1 MFSQSWKMYLT
12 DIKKLKHAVAEERN
26 VCQKSQNVCHTLHVK
41 TLWMLLKADS
51 NKTQKQ
57 LKLFPKLVMNKKLI
71 WLDLWITWK

>member
-51 NKTQKQ
+51 RQNSKTIKTFS
-57 LKLFPKLVMNKKLI
+57 KVSNE
-71 WLDLWITWK
+71 